1 MSDAQLKAFADA
13 SAFWEANEAVRARQS
28 EKRAWRFA
36 ATGLVCG
43 VSGCIA
49 VALLTPLKTVEP
61 FVVRVDKSNGNA
73 DIITHLDEHTVTYN
87 EVMDRYFL
95 ARYVNYREEYS
106 PTQAFANY
114 EAVSLMSDA
123 DVGTAYFAIVN
134 PKNPKSPSAIY
145 KKEGRVDVEVSSI
158 AFLPGSVAQV
168 RFARMQ
174 KTPNS
179 EPVISHWIASI
190 SYRYV
195 KASFDA
201 KARLVNPI
209 GLQVTDYRLDS
220 DNAGGAAAP
229 VKTP

>member
-13 SAFWEANEAVRARQS
+13 SAFWEANESLRARQS
-28 EKRAWRFA
+28 EQRAWRFA
-36 ATGLVCG
+36 ALGLLCG
-43 VSGCIA
+43 VAGCVA

-73 DIITHLDEHTVTYN
+73 DIITHLDEHTVTYT

-114 EAVSLMSDA
+114 EAVSLMSA
-123 DVGTAYFAIVN
+123 PGVGTSYFVIVN
-134 PKNPKSPSAIY
+134 PKNPTSPSAIY
-145 KKEGRVDVEVSSI
+145 KTEGRVDIQVSSI

-168 RFARMQ
+168 RFARTQ

-179 EPVISHWIASI
+179 EPVVTNWIASI

-201 KARLVNPI
+201 KARLINPV
-209 GLQVTDYRLDS
+209 GLQVTDYRLDA
-220 DNAGGAAAP
+220 DNTAGPAATVKAP
-229 VKTP
+229 